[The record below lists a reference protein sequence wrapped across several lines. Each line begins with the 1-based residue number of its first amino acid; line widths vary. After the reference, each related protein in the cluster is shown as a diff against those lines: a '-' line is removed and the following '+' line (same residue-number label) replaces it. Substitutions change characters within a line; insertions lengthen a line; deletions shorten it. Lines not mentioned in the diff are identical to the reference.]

1 MEKIEESFWGKRCKE
16 VTDALKKN
24 NFKAEYFTKAI
35 QAKDKIISSIPKG
48 SKVARC
54 GSMTLTRLNI
64 FEELA
69 KKGCNV
75 IDPYVPGLPPEETFK
90 RRREVFYSDFLLSSA
105 NAITYDGKI
114 VNVDGIGNR
123 VAGMIFGPKRV
134 IILAGKNK
142 IVPDVEAA
150 LKRIK
155 DIAAPLNARRLKRD
169 VPCRVLDRCPGSCN
183 SPERMCNVTVILE
196 KRPSASRITV
206 FLVGEDLGF

>member
-1 MEKIEESFWGKRCKE
+1 MEEIEESFWEKRCKE
-16 VTDALKKN
+16 VVNALKKN
-24 NFKAEYFTKAI
+24 NFEAEYFAKALE
-35 QAKDKIISSIPKG
+35 AKEKIISLIPEG
-48 SKVARC
+48 SSVARC
-54 GSMTLTRLNI
+54 GSTTLTRLNV
-64 FEELA
+64 FKELA

-123 VAGMIFGPKRV
+123 VAGIIFGPKRA

-142 IVPDVEAA
+142 IVPDVESA

-155 DIAAPLNARRLKRD
+155 DVAAPLNARRLKKD
-169 VPCRVLDRCPGSCN
+169 VPCRVLGRCPGDCS

>member
-1 MEKIEESFWGKRCKE
+1 MEKIEESFWEKRCRE
-16 VTDALKKN
+16 VVNALRKN
-24 NFKAEYFTKAI
+24 NFEAEYFAKALE
-35 QAKDKIISSIPKG
+35 AKEKIISLIPKD
-48 SKVARC
+48 STVARC
-54 GSMTLTRLNI
+54 GSVTLTRLNI
-64 FEELA
+64 FKELA

-75 IDPYVPGLPPEETFK
+75 INPYIPGLSSEEVLK

-123 VAGMIFGPKRV
+123 VAGIIFGPKRV

-142 IVPDVEAA
+142 IVSDVESA

-155 DIAAPLNARRLKRD
+155 DVAAPLNARRLKRD
-169 VPCRVLDRCPGSCN
+169 VPCRVLDRCPGDCN

-196 KRPSASRITV
+196 KRPSASQITV